1 MIGNVEMWLA
11 TPFIPD
17 IFSSPVLTEE
27 PWKEDRPMVKASV
40 GRVGPIGRPV
50 GQPDPRP
57 TQFLLGLVVSR
68 RCGRCIVHV

>member
-27 PWKEDRPMVKASV
+27 PWKEDRPMVIAQSCYCMHDSMQSAQTASSHASHM
-40 GRVGPIGRPV
+40 G
-50 GQPDPRP
+50 
-57 TQFLLGLVVSR
+57 
-68 RCGRCIVHV
+68 